1 MTVSDQ
7 AVALTV
13 DAVGLA
19 CPLPILRAKKAL
31 AQLESG
37 QRLAVTTTDRHAIRD
52 FQAFCRQSGNP
63 LIDQQQNDDVC
74 THIIARR

>member
-1 MTVSDQ
+1 MSVSDQ
-7 AVALTV
+7 TVALTV

-52 FQAFCRQSGNP
+52 FQAFCKQSGNT
-63 LIDQQQNDDVC
+63 LIDQQQNGDVC
-74 THIIARR
+74 THVIARR